1 MIYEQETNIYQTN
14 AIKTDIDSAKNTANG
29 KNRRVTGPNNPGTN
43 GFVAGD
49 IWFQNVGGTGDDVDY
64 IIAVYNFNGTSWEQ
78 QPLTSAA
85 FAYIDA
91 VKITTGRMSSPS
103 NSDTFWDLDDGEF
116 QNYDIKTLTGYVES
130 TDGGT
135 PIESEYDVTTKT
147 RIDNGELTVVGARV
161 PAEGEEADD
170 DTTFGNYGL
179 QANSV
184 DYEFYEQLPGDI
196 PQTSLTYP
204 HGGVTSRGGLVTS
217 FGGTGKDQHDE
228 DVDSVRYNP
237 KSELTPD
244 YVELG
249 KPENPVHDGGEFDG
263 VSYPYTVDR
272 NVLRLTGGWVER
284 REAILFKKYYDHAQD
299 YQGHVRDFYDE
310 PIICRPAWDIVP
322 GETITLDHVRVVGL
336 LSSGKNTISLTV
348 PLSRPWSEDVISCD
362 MLLTVTARQGST
374 VLLNNADVAPDWQGF
389 GYDYC
394 EELYLSDAG
403 LTFRI
408 HKFTGTWSSGTAYG
422 MVFVTL
428 TGDITALDSDPYNP

>member
-1 MIYEQETNIYQTN
+1 MIDEITIARVDDGQDLSGTYYSTTAPANPEEGNIWYVLGEEDN
-14 AIKTDIDSAKNTANG
+14 IDSILNIKRYHNNAWETLPLTDAVFRYIHAG
-29 KNRRVTGPNNPGTN
+29 KLTVGTIQGPGT
-43 GFVAGD
+43 
-49 IWFQNVGGTGDDVDY
+49 
-64 IIAVYNFNGTSWEQ
+64 TSWNLE
-78 QPLTSAA
+78 
-85 FAYIDA
+85 
-91 VKITTGRMSSPS
+91 TGLFR
-103 NSDTFWDLDDGEF
+103 TYGE
-116 QNYDIKTLTGYVES
+116 KELTGYVEKTES
-130 TDGGT
+130 GT
-135 PIESEYDVTTKT
+135 PIQSTYSVATTT
-147 RIDNGELTVVGARV
+147 RLDGGELTVIGSRV
-161 PAEGEEADD
+161 PEEGEEADE
-170 DTTFGNYGL
+170 DTTFGNFGL

-184 DYEFYEQLPGDI
+184 DYGFYEQLPGDI
-196 PQTSLTYP
+196 PQSSLIYP
-204 HGGVTSRGGLVTS
+204 HGGGTARGDEITS
-217 FGGTGKDQHDE
+217 FGGSGKDQHDE
-228 DVDSVRYNP
+228 DVDVVRYRP
-237 KSELTPD
+237 KSVWTPD

-249 KPENPVHDGGEFDG
+249 TAENPVHDGGEFDG